1 MHEFLHWIVWSVVF
15 SVFHIAKDD
24 KREANF
30 LSYSKND
37 EKFYLA
43 VKKDSEVQLRV
54 SKWI

>member
-54 SKWI
+54 WI